1 MGIGGHK
8 HHYNEAH
15 IEKEMKAIG
24 DAVGRRQN
32 GSQGRPR
39 LIFALLDILGSFDKT
54 ERIMQSGSCLRN
66 VQAPLA
72 RVHGASQ
79 W

>member
-24 DAVGRRQN
+24 DAVGHRQN
-32 GSQGRPR
+32 GSQARPR
-39 LIFALLDILGSFDKT
+39 LISAFLGILGSLGET
-54 ERIMQSGSCLRN
+54 ERIMQSGSRLRN

-72 RVHGASQ
+72 RVHGSSQ